1 MNELI
6 FVGSYILDLILGDPS
21 KLPHPVKFMGWLI
34 EQGEGLLR
42 KIFREKIG
50 GVILTGSLVVLTFLV
65 TFGICHFSFRLNKFL
80 GLAVS
85 IMLGYTT
92 ISVKS
97 LMEAASKVKKE
108 LLQGNL
114 SRARINLSH
123 MVARDTYDL
132 SGKDVIRATVESV
145 AENTTDGIIAPLFY
159 LAVGGVP
166 LAMTYKAI
174 NTLDSMIGYKN
185 ERYINFGR
193 IAARLDE
200 VANFIPA
207 RLSILG
213 MALASWSS
221 GLDHREGLR
230 FIKREAFKG
239 DSLNSTLTEG
249 VAAAV
254 LGVRLG
260 GLNYYQGRPY
270 ERPSLGE
277 EKRLLEIEDINR
289 VSRLAFLSGLIFVVV
304 VVFIKLICH

>member
-6 FVGSYILDLILGDPS
+6 FVGSYILDLILGDPP
-21 KLPHPVKFMGWLI
+21 KMPHPVRLMGWFI
-34 EQGEGLLR
+34 EQGEAILR
-42 KIFREKIG
+42 KRLPEKVAG
-50 GVILTGSLVVLTFLV
+50 AILTAGLVVVTFLV
-65 TFGICHFSFRLNKFL
+65 TFIIGHFSFRLHKLFGL
-80 GLAVS
+80 GVS
-85 IMLGYTT
+85 MILGYST

-97 LMEAASKVKKE
+97 LLEEAAKVKRK
-108 LLQGNL
+108 LLQNNL
-114 SRARINLSH
+114 NRARLNLSH
-123 MVARDTYDL
+123 IVARDTHDL
-132 SGKDVIRATVESV
+132 SEKEVIRATVESV

-174 NTLDSMIGYKN
+174 NTLDSMIGYQN

-207 RLSILG
+207 RISILG
-213 MALASWSS
+213 LALASWCS

-230 FIKREAFKG
+230 FIKREVFKG

-249 VAAAV
+249 VAAQV

-260 GLNYYQGRPY
+260 GLNYYQGKPY
-270 ERPSLGE
+270 ERPCLGE
-277 EKRLLEIEDINR
+277 EKRPLEIEDINR

-304 VVFIKLICH
+304 ALLIKLVWT